1 MSGAAVSGAPRS
13 GSLRCDL
20 LIVGTG
26 PAGAAL
32 AAVAAEMGLEVLAV
46 EAGEHPRPK
55 ACAEYASPRIAEELE
70 RLGVD
75 EAEWRTAARPLS
87 GMDVIAGST
96 RLPVRYADRRGPRPA
111 WGLDRRA
118 FDALLARR
126 AVASGARL
134 LERTRLVEL
143 AIQPAGPRRRVTGGT
158 LLGPGGRIE
167 VRADRV
173 VGADGARSVVAR
185 LLGVTRPVRFPRR
198 LGLMAHVDRRGTGL
212 DDHGE
217 MHVGDDWYV
226 GLAPIPGERLNVA
239 MALPLAASGS
249 AATRFE
255 RAIAALPGARERV
268 GSANR
273 LTPIRGVAPVGHRV
287 SEVAGPG
294 WLLVGDAA
302 GFVDPFTGEGIYRAL
317 RSARA
322 AASALRSPDH
332 LVADAYR
339 AERRTAFTGK
349 DLLTWA
355 VQGMLAAPPL
365 LRYAV
370 RRLERR
376 PAALATF
383 GGAIGDCLPASRAL
397 SPRFLAE
404 VLRP

>member
-1 MSGAAVSGAPRS
+1 MSSAPRS

-20 LIVGTG
+20 LVVGTG

-32 AAVAAEMGLEVLAV
+32 AASAAQTGMDVLAV
-46 EAGEHPRPK
+46 EAAEHPRPK
-55 ACAEYASPRIAEELE
+55 ACAEYASPRIADELE

-75 EAEWRTAARPLS
+75 EVEWRTTARPLS
-87 GMDVIAGST
+87 GMDVITGST
-96 RLPVRYADRRGPRPA
+96 RLPVRYSDRGGPRAA

-118 FDALLARR
+118 FDALLARH

-143 AIQPAGPRRRVTGGT
+143 AIQPTRPWRVTGGT
-158 LLGPGGRIE
+158 LLGPGGR
-167 VRADRV
+167 VQVCADRV
-173 VGADGARSVVAR
+173 AGADGARSAVAR
-185 LLGVTRPVRFPRR
+185 LLGVTRAVRFPRR
-198 LGLMAHVDRRGTGL
+198 LGLMAHVDGRGTGL

-239 MALPLAASGS
+239 MALPLVASGS
-249 AATRFE
+249 AAVRFE
-255 RAIAALPGARERV
+255 RAIAALSGARERV
-268 GSANR
+268 GSSDR

-287 SEVAGPG
+287 AEVAGEG

-339 AERRTAFTGK
+339 AERRAAFTGK
-349 DLLTWA
+349 DLLTWV

-370 RRLERR
+370 RRLDRR

-383 GGAIGDCLPASRAL
+383 GGAIGDCVPASRAL